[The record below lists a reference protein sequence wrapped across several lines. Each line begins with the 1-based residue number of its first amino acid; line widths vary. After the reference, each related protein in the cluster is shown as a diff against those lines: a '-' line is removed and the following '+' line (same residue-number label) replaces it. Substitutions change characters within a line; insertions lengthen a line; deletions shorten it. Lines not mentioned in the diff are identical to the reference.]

1 MTLFT
6 IRVFLQ
12 TNIFLG
18 KFEFLR
24 NIAPMINV
32 RLGLALLYSAKLSTC
47 ITSSL
52 TQQYLNVS
60 EFLKYSEVGSLR
72 FPLAEVLYIF
82 CFLVKKDFLQ
92 ILQQRENLIYT
103 SLDYWRSTLEVL
115 IFLLCS
121 I

>member
-1 MTLFT
+1 MTLFAT
-6 IRVFLQ
+6 RVFLQ

-52 TQQYLNVS
+52 TQQHLNVS
-60 EFLKYSEVGSLR
+60 EFLKCSEVGSLR

-82 CFLVKKDFLQ
+82 CFLVKRFPADTPTE
-92 ILQQRENLIYT
+92 RESYLYI
-103 SLDYWRSTLEVL
+103 SG
-115 IFLLCS
+115 LLGKHTRGFNFPS
-121 I
+121 V